1 MILRSS
7 PRSGSRPPV
16 ATRRSHPRRR
26 MRSTCHP
33 TFSFGSGCGTKRSPP
48 TSGHSK
54 RELEGDLLLA
64 LGRYASARTAYEAT
78 LRREPGRPRS
88 LFGLARAAELAGDV
102 AAARAGYRAYLARMR
117 QGDGERAELAIAR
130 GALSDR

>member
-1 MILRSS
+1 MLVAAGDTVGALREATAAADLEDVTAKH
-7 PRSGSRPPV
+7 PV
-16 ATRRSHPRRR
+16 TPGELLPA
-26 MRSTCHP
+26 
-33 TFSFGSGCGTKRSPP
+33 
-48 TSGHSK
+48 

-102 AAARAGYRAYLARMR
+102 AAAQAGYRAYLARMQ
-117 QGDGERAELAIAR
+117 QGDGGRTELAIAR
-130 GALSDR
+130 GALSGR